1 MDCGRTDMERPTAAD
16 LYQQHIEHRLPL
28 GDAVRLMSAAPL
40 LLAALADAEKDLTC
54 LLLRLQDAIARASE
68 GQR

>member
-1 MDCGRTDMERPTAAD
+1 MELVRKPERPTAGE
-16 LYQQHIEHRLPL
+16 LYQAHIEHRLPL
-28 GDAVRLMSAAPL
+28 ADAVRLMNAAPL

-54 LLLRLQDAIARASE
+54 LLLRLQDAIAKAAE